1 MVTSP
6 NNGSFSNNLTFAQY
20 QSNALPSWLSF
31 DSSSANI
38 TSTNP
43 STSSSDTYTITN
55 TYTGVTGS
63 SFALTTDLNISVT
76 GSSTNSSN
84 DDKHCFGLSSGAECG
99 LVIFAIAFAVIAPII
114 AIAVI
119 VYCKWKKARKR
130 ANRNNVQQVCNQDN
144 AQHQPV
150 QQQDHQPVD
159 IQGMALETEARCIDE
174 VYQTADN
181 QI

>member
-63 SFALTTDLNISVT
+63 SFTLTTDLNISVS
-76 GSSTNSSN
+76 GSNSNN
-84 DDKHCFGLSSGAECG
+84 DDKHCFGLSSGTECG
-99 LVIFAIAFAVIAPII
+99 LVIFAIALAVIIPII
-114 AIAVI
+114 GVAII
-119 VYCKWKKARKR
+119 VYCKWKRARNR
-130 ANRNNVQQVCNQDN
+130 ANRDNVQQVCNQDN

-150 QQQDHQPVD
+150 QQQDHEPMQLQDMDP
-159 IQGMALETEARCIDE
+159 ETEARGMDAN
-174 VYQTADN
+174 YQIPDD